1 VFELEKGTC
10 PALKDSKMYSKTYG
24 HGNKTLILINGGPS
38 LSNYMST
45 LGVQLSDKYKI
56 VEYNQKGAP
65 ENPTTN
71 KDALKLKGHLS
82 DLRDVVESY
91 CGSQI
96 VLIGHSWGASL
107 ALLFMAE
114 NPGIVTKTILIG
126 SAPLN
131 DEASKKFGENI
142 QLRLDDESKL
152 KLQTIKLNFDQAK
165 SDEERNLFMQ
175 KRLTIIGPAYHLDPK
190 TEKNLSNLKWDYT
203 TFVTSIDSLR
213 DFIDDGKIPQT
224 LAAIS
229 DPVVTFHGE
238 FDPIPMNE
246 TFEFLNK
253 HIKGLKTV
261 EVHKSGHFPWLEKDS
276 KETFLR
282 DLLIELET

>member
-1 VFELEKGTC
+1 
-10 PALKDSKMYSKTYG
+10 MYSKSYG

-56 VEYNQKGAP
+56 VEYFQKGTP

-71 KDALKLKGHLS
+71 KDALTLKGHLS
-82 DLRDVVESY
+82 DLKNVVERNR
-91 CGSQI
+91 GSRV

-107 ALLFMAE
+107 ALLFMSE
-114 NPGIVTKTILIG
+114 NPGIISKAILIG

-131 DEASKKFGENI
+131 DEAAKKLGENI
-142 QLRLDDESKL
+142 QLRLNEESKL
-152 KLQTIKLNFDQAK
+152 KLQTIKSNFDQAK
-165 SDEERNLFMQ
+165 SDEERNILMQ

-190 TEKNLSNLKWDYT
+190 TEENFSDLKWDYT
-203 TFVTSIDSLR
+203 TFVTSIDSLW
-213 DFIDDGKIPQT
+213 DFIDEGKISNA
-224 LAAIS
+224 LANIS
-229 DPVVTFHGE
+229 DPIVAFHGD

-246 TFEFLNK
+246 TFKFLSN

-261 EVHKSGHFPWLEKDS
+261 EVKKSGHFPWLEKDVQ
-276 KETFLR
+276 ETFIKN
-282 DLLIELET
+282 LLNELTR